1 VTALGERDLRAVLD
15 VVGEIHDAQ
24 DREEFRSVLLPGVR
38 RLVDTDYCSY
48 NEVLAGGRVLAAF
61 VEPEIQETARAAWE
75 RHAAENPLLQRF
87 VRTRDGRAYRF
98 SDVVSHERFRRT
110 ALFQELYLPLGIDHQ
125 LAFTLPSAPDL
136 TIGIALSRGGRNFSQ
151 RDREVL
157 DLTRPHLIQ
166 AYRNAEL
173 RERLGGIVDGVRA
186 GLDAEG
192 AALIVLD
199 EDGAVAF
206 ASTRAYELVEAFAE
220 RPLQDGRP
228 PPPPLD
234 VWAAGTAATASL
246 PLAGGTDA
254 LLVRRLRAGGSAR
267 VIVLDR
273 AARALSQEA
282 LRGLG
287 LTPREAMVLHGL
299 ARGTAPRA
307 LAAELGISPRTVAKH
322 VQQIHAKLGVGTR
335 AQAVAAAWAAAGGP

>member
-1 VTALGERDLRAVLD
+1 VPSLGERDLRAVLD
-15 VVGEIHDAQ
+15 LVGETHDTQ
-24 DREEFRSVLLPGVR
+24 DRDEFRAVLLPGVR

-48 NEVLAGGRVLAAF
+48 NEVLAGGQVLAASI
-61 VEPEIQETARAAWE
+61 EPEIDATAFAAWD
-75 RHAAENPLLQRF
+75 RLAAENPLLQRF
-87 VRTRDGRAYRF
+87 MRTRDGRAYRF
-98 SDVVSHERFRRT
+98 SDVVPHERLRRT
-110 ALFQELYLPLGIDHQ
+110 ALFQELYRPLGIAHQ

-173 RERLGGIVDGVRA
+173 RERLAGIVDGVRA

-206 ASTRAYELVEAFAE
+206 ASTRARELVEDFAE

-246 PLAGGTDA
+246 PLAGGADA
-254 LLVRRLRAGGSAR
+254 LLVRRLRAGGSTR

-287 LTPREAMVLHGL
+287 LTPREAAVLHGL
-299 ARGTAPRA
+299 ARGIAPTE

-322 VQQIHAKLGVGTR
+322 VQQIHAKLGVATR
-335 AQAVAAAWAAAGGP
+335 AQAVAAAWAAAGGS